1 MTQNYDQTDEYWM
14 KASINAKNFIKQ
26 LLRLNRYPAFE
37 ALKHPWIEQRKIDV
51 ADDDNN
57 RNAIILEKK

>member
-1 MTQNYDQTDEYWM
+1 M